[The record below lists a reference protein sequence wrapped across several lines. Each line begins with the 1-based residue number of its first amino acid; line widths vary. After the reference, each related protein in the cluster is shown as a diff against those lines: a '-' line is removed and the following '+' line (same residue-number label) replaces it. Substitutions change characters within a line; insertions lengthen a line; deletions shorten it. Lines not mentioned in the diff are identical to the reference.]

1 MDECHF
7 GIFIEKYVRLR
18 KSVYTSCVYL
28 FSGIAR
34 WTAAFLFLF
43 YIKKTSACFFM
54 VARCVQDSIE
64 EGKHLISKVVGCVKK
79 EPEQTLTIHVTYCCI
94 V

>member
-7 GIFIEKYVRLR
+7 GIFIEKFVRLL
-18 KSVYTSCVYL
+18 KSVHTSCVYL

-43 YIKKTSACFFM
+43 FFFM
-54 VARCVQDSIE
+54 VARFGQDSRKGNIWFL
-64 EGKHLISKVVGCVKK
+64 KLLDV
-79 EPEQTLTIHVTYCCI
+79 
-94 V
+94 